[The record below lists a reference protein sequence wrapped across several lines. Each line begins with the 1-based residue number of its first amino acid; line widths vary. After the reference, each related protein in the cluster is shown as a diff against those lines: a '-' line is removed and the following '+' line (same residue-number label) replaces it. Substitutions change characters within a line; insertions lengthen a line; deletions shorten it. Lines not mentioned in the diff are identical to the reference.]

1 MRTIRNTI
9 LWLVLILLIG
19 GAVGGRYALQL
30 WNQSDELLREKIVT
44 MFREHVPDW
53 QVAIGRAKFDLRGD
67 VHLYDCQLATPGR
80 ATPLLMLPEIEMT
93 IDPETLTE
101 KPEVQRLRWVRPQIH
116 LARDPAGHWNFQD
129 LALPSESAGKM
140 SPEVT
145 VEQATVTLR
154 FERPGGGTPATVT
167 LREVNLQ
174 LIPSGRRRYRVTGQ
188 ARRDSAE
195 IIKLSGDL
203 NLAAGTWSI
212 AASAKEVAVNQ
223 DLLQLI
229 ASVSPAARSA
239 LTQAAGSASKMAA
252 GIRSTD
258 SLQPIT
264 SASQVLSNDP
274 FLVADRNVS
283 PDSVSSLPQ
292 LGLTAVCDL
301 EVRFAQWKS
310 AAENERFVKLVVK
323 QGDWRHEALPDPW
336 QEVRGTVTLDNRQVT
351 ISDFSSRAGSSQI
364 RGSGRVFL
372 DREGFPA
379 ELTATVTDIELEER
393 LRALLPVGLRGV
405 YDDLHPGGKV
415 DATFQLLR
423 DSRGAWDLD
432 GVLTAKGCT
441 ARHVKF
447 PYPIEQIVGTV
458 NKQGDHLE
466 ISMNGLAGGRPL
478 SLIGRVKNP
487 GREAEAEYRFS
498 SNGLAID
505 DDFRA
510 ACPPKMRSA
519 LDALHL
525 QGTFDGALVLSRPPG
540 PNQPYLQRL
549 WARLTDC
556 TVKCT
561 SFPYAMTNLSGIVQG
576 VGEDYSFQKLAAK
589 HDGAK
594 LAGSGTYRRM
604 DDGSHVLELAVTAV
618 GAAIDST
625 LFAALP
631 SSPQAIWNEFNPT
644 GKMNVTRSQLLWR
657 LGSTPQFNFDAEL
670 IEAGLLMKS
679 FPYPLNQV
687 HAKLTFDSAGSMT
700 IHSLSGRNEETH
712 VSLKGTATFE
722 SNSVWR
728 AHLSDL
734 HVDDLVPD
742 QRFRKTLRA
751 GLREIVDTLD
761 PRRGKL
767 SITGELEF
775 SGSMLPGEPVTAA
788 WDFTTV
794 YSGATLTAGVELE
807 NIVGTLRMRG
817 TWDDRQ
823 VVGTGRID
831 LDSVFVKGYQFTQ
844 VQGPFRIEGTQLVLG
859 SRDTLRQLDATG
871 RPPKNL
877 ETSGEHIVARAIEGM
892 VTLDADAKLEGV
904 TSYHVLVTLRDGNL
918 ARYAQLYMPGRNNLL
933 GLMNGWAD
941 LRGRGATAQGLEGR
955 GQLLVSPAAL
965 YELPV
970 IVAILNALTLT
981 PTDKTAFRQAN
992 VDFTIGGERFLLRP
1006 IVLQGDSITLSGG
1019 GSIAFNGNVNME
1031 FRSSGG
1037 RNRLP
1042 IPLVNEVI
1050 GQATKGA
1057 VGVEVRGT
1065 TKAPIAKVKTL
1076 PQVDEALK
1084 MIFGGLEP
1092 PPNVLPPPAAKR
1104 PGAMR
1109 K

>member
-1 MRTIRNTI
+1 VRTIRNTI
-9 LWLVLILLIG
+9 LWLALILLIG

-30 WNQSDELLREKIVT
+30 WNQSDELLREKIVA

-53 QVAIGRAKFDLRGD
+53 QVAIGRAKFDLRGE

-80 ATPLLMLPEIEMT
+80 ATPLLMLPEIVMA
-93 IDPETLTE
+93 IDPETLTD
-101 KPEVQRLRWVRPQIH
+101 KPEIQRVRYVRPQIH
-116 LARDPAGHWNFQD
+116 LARDPAGRWNFQD
-129 LALPSESAGKM
+129 LNLPGESAGRM
-140 SPEVT
+140 SPEVR

-167 LREVNLQ
+167 LREADLQ

-203 NLAAGTWSI
+203 NLAAGTWSM
-212 AASAKEVAVNQ
+212 AAAVKDLAVNQ

-229 ASVSPAARSA
+229 ADVSPAARSA
-239 LTQAAGSASKMAA
+239 LAQAAGSAVKLAA
-252 GIRSTD
+252 GIRSSD
-258 SLQPIT
+258 ALQPIT
-264 SASQVLSNDP
+264 SASPVLSSDP
-274 FLVADRNVS
+274 FLVADRNAGPDATS
-283 PDSVSSLPQ
+283 PLPN
-292 LGLTAVCDL
+292 LGLTVVCDVD
-301 EVRFAQWKS
+301 VRFAQWKS

-336 QEVRGTVTLDNRQVT
+336 QDVRGTVTVDNRQVT
-351 ISDFSSRAGSSQI
+351 ISDFSSRAGSSQL
-364 RGSGRVFL
+364 RGGGRVFL
-372 DREGFPA
+372 DRDGLPA

-393 LRALLPVGLRGV
+393 LRALLPAALRGV

-432 GVLTAKGCT
+432 GVLTTKSCT

-447 PYPIEQIVGTV
+447 PYPIEQITGTV
-458 NKQGDHLE
+458 TKRGDILD
-466 ISMNGLAGGRPL
+466 ISMNGIAGGRPVT
-478 SLIGRVKNP
+478 LIGRVKNP

-498 SNGLAID
+498 GNGLAID
-505 DDFRA
+505 DDFRT

-519 LDALHL
+519 LDALRL
-525 QGTFDGALVLSRPPG
+525 QGTFDGTLVLLRSPG

-549 WARLTDC
+549 WARLSDC
-556 TVKCT
+556 TAKST

-576 VGEDYSFQKLAAK
+576 VGEDYWFQKLTAE

-594 LAGSGTYRRM
+594 LAGEGTYLRQ

-625 LFAALP
+625 LFSALP
-631 SSPQAIWNEFNPT
+631 ASQQAIWNEFNPT
-644 GKMNVTRSQLLWR
+644 GRLNVTRSSLLWK
-657 LGSTPQFNFDAEL
+657 LGLPPQFNFNAEL
-670 IEAGLLMKS
+670 VDAGLLMKS
-679 FPYPLNQV
+679 FPFPLSGV
-687 HAKLTFDSAGSMT
+687 RAKLTFDSKGSMT
-700 IHSLSGRNEETH
+700 IESLTGRNEETR
-712 VSLKGTATFE
+712 VSLKGEAKFDP
-722 SNSVWR
+722 NSGWK
-728 AHLSDL
+728 AYLYDL

-767 SITGELEF
+767 SITGELDF
-775 SGSMLPGEPVTAA
+775 LGSMQPGVPVTAA

-807 NIVGTLRMRG
+807 NMVGTVRMRG

-823 VVGTGRID
+823 VVGTGQID
-831 LDSVFVKGYQFTQ
+831 LDSVFVKGYQLTQ

-859 SRDTLRQLDATG
+859 SRETLQQLDTTG

-877 ETSGEHIVARAIEGM
+877 ESTGGHVVARAIEGM
-892 VTLDADAKLEGV
+892 VTLDAVAKLEGV
-904 TSYHVLVTLRDGNL
+904 TSYHMLVTLQDGNL
-918 ARYAQLYMPGRNNLL
+918 ARYAQQYMTGRNKLH

-941 LRGRGATAQGLEGR
+941 LRGRGPTAQGLEGR

-970 IVAILNALTLT
+970 IVAILNALTLA
-981 PTDKTAFRQAN
+981 PTDKTAFRQAK

-1006 IVLQGDSITLSGG
+1006 VLLEGDSISLWGG

-1042 IPLVNEVI
+1042 IPFVNEFI
-1050 GQATKGA
+1050 GVATKGA

-1076 PQVDEALK
+1076 PEVEEGLKAL
-1084 MIFGGLEP
+1084 FGGFEP
-1092 PPNVLPPPAAKR
+1092 PPNVLPPPAARR
-1104 PGAMR
+1104 PGTLR